1 MTTLTLN
8 DAKAHV
14 YVDYDE
20 DDFLI
25 QDKLEAAELRAAE
38 FMGRY
43 FYQDEAQLL
52 AAQNEVASILD
63 NSRTKMDELLNNAST
78 ANKGF
83 FNKAAKGI
91 LRDSEKEARMRMN
104 GLVINAQIRAGVLL
118 ILGYLFESREDSEL
132 MPKAAEQLLQPYR
145 KDLGV

>member
-1 MTTLTLN
+1 MSTLTLK
-8 DAKAHV
+8 DAKAHI

-20 DDFLI
+20 DDSLI

-43 FYQDEAQLL
+43 FYSDEVQLL

-63 NSRTKMDELLNNAST
+63 NSKTKTDELLSNASA
-78 ANKGF
+78 ANKVF

-104 GLVINAQIRAGVLL
+104 GLVINAQIRTGVLL

>member
-20 DDFLI
+20 DDSLI

-63 NSRTKMDELLNNAST
+63 NSRAKTDELLNNTSA
-78 ANKGF
+78 ANKVF